1 VGTGDGRYPLH
12 VARTRPD
19 AFAIGIEP
27 SLDGLRRTA
36 RSLVRRPMSNI
47 VLILASVETAC
58 LGPLGD
64 EVTVH
69 FPWGSLLDAVVGED
83 PPVLAAVA
91 LLAKLGGRVRVLI
104 STIERDGRV
113 PLSLDQLMGLAP
125 SYRDAGLAI
134 GMVRTATRAD
144 IVAARSSWGK
154 RLDAGH
160 TRPAFVIEAVRR

>member
-1 VGTGDGRYPLH
+1 VGTGDGRYPLY

-36 RSLVRRPMSNI
+36 RSLARRPMNNI
-47 VLILASVETAC
+47 ALLAESAESAC

-69 FPWGSLLDAVVGED
+69 FPWGSLLDAVLGEA
-83 PPVLAAVA
+83 PHALAAA
-91 LLAKLGGRVRVLI
+91 ASLAKPGGRVRVI
-104 STIERDGRV
+104 VSATDRDGRP
-113 PLSLDQLMGLAP
+113 PLSLDRVSSLAP
-125 SYRDAGLAI
+125 SYRDVGLCI
-134 GMVRTATRAD
+134 ETIRPATRAD

-160 TRPAFVIEAVRR
+160 TRPAFVIEAARR